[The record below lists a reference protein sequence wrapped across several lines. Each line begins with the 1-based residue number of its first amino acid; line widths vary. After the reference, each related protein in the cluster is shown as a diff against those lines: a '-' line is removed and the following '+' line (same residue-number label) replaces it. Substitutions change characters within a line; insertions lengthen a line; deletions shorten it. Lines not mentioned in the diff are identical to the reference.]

1 MPDVII
7 VNDNASFT
15 SSTTFSTQDS
25 EQSPRPLR
33 RRNTVTQLT
42 RRVSKRISQ
51 SILRVGV
58 QEHQLSEKNLKDL
71 NEATHVD
78 ALGSPG
84 SYLPDQ
90 SHEPKV
96 YEPIHEDIE
105 EEVHS
110 VDVEAAR
117 DMRLQESYAAFCR
130 DFTMSGKPTVNRKF
144 DLNMR
149 MEEASEVHQQPRSI
163 CSING
168 YVLLYAQQSNVAFH
182 DSENDARK
190 EYRFGT
196 MNFPHGFCSNCG
208 SSMYA
213 RADGGKYGGIMA
225 INARTL
231 KGIDISTLKIEQVD
245 GKNVEFS

>member
-1 MPDVII
+1 MSDSTATQATYDGSCHCGRV
-7 VNDNASFT
+7 AFT
-15 SSTTFSTQDS
+15 MKL
-25 EQSPRPLR
+25 SPP
-33 RRNTVTQLT
+33 
-42 RRVSKRISQ
+42 
-51 SILRVGV
+51 
-58 QEHQLSEKNLKDL
+58 
-71 NEATHVD
+71 
-78 ALGSPG
+78 
-84 SYLPDQ
+84 
-90 SHEPKV
+90 
-96 YEPIHEDIE
+96 IE
-105 EEVHS
+105 EQT
-110 VDVEAAR
+110 
-117 DMRLQESYAAFCR
+117 LKTC
-130 DFTMSGKPTVNRKF
+130 NC
-144 DLNMR
+144 
-149 MEEASEVHQQPRSI
+149 SI

-213 RADGGKYGGIMA
+213 RADGGKYGDIIA